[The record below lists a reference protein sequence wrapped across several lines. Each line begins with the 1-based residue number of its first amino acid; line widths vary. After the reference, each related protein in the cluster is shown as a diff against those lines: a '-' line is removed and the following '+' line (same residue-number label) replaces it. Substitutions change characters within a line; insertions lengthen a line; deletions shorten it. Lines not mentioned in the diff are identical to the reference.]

1 MSLIFSYMPQVSPHT
16 LRTWGRILEKVPL
29 SRLVLKSAV
38 FDNGPRNAHVSA
50 LAKALA
56 PGNKLLQVFFCFFL
70 FLLTT
75 FHLLSLIDFDFDF
88 DFDLDFDFDF
98 DFDFLILLYSSPL
111 LFFHSLSTH

>member
-1 MSLIFSYMPQVSPHT
+1 M
-16 LRTWGRILEKVPL
+16 
-29 SRLVLKSAV
+29 
-38 FDNGPRNAHVSA
+38 
-50 LAKALA
+50 
-56 PGNKLLQVFFCFFL
+56 FFL